1 MNNLPTQI
9 TIRTCQEDGGTVAG
23 CIHYS
28 YAGETIDTVELAF
41 RRQEQIAMRTPR
53 SIELDWTRQAIEL

>member
-28 YAGETIDTVELAF
+28 YAGETIDSMELAH
-41 RRQEQIAMRTPR
+41 RQQDAQVDRAR
-53 SIELDWTRQAIEL
+53 LDRGGNP

>member
-1 MNNLPTQI
+1 MNNLPTEI
-9 TIRTCQEDGGTVAG
+9 TTRTCQDDGGTVAG

-41 RRQEQIAMRTPR
+41 RLQEPRALRTPR
-53 SIELDWTRQAIEL
+53 QIELDWTREAIEV